1 VCEMLY
7 RKEGMA
13 ATTEW
18 AWRRIARDRGGVEL
32 WWGMERQLWVE
43 TVWRCKKGKWWKRS
57 SFWVVGRIASRED
70 QSNFWREGKA
80 DLDREVQN
88 TQIGQGR
95 FFELRLVVEFFRCTN
110 D

>member
-1 VCEMLY
+1 M
-7 RKEGMA
+7 
-13 ATTEW
+13 
-18 AWRRIARDRGGVEL
+18 
-32 WWGMERQLWVE
+32 
-43 TVWRCKKGKWWKRS
+43 
-57 SFWVVGRIASRED
+57 VGRIASRED